1 FFLEVRQHLLDD
13 GVLVINVGRT
23 PEDRRLIEAMVGTI
37 GAVFPSVHVVDVPA
51 SFNTIVYATTQ
62 QTSPA
67 SLAYNLAALVG
78 ADAPPLLLDVLARTI
93 TNLQPTPDSDIVFTD
108 DWAPIEQL
116 TNSMAV
122 RFLLQGDLD
131 ILR

>member
-1 FFLEVRQHLLDD
+1 
-13 GVLVINVGRT
+13 
-23 PEDRRLIEAMVGTI
+23 
-37 GAVFPSVHVVDVPA
+37 VDVPA
-51 SFNTIVYATTQ
+51 TFNTIVYATAQ
-62 QTSPA
+62 QTLPA

-93 TNLQPTPDSDIVFTD
+93 ANLQPTPDSDIVFTD